1 MPAGKG
7 RYTIGAKGTHGCS
20 GYPVVGGEGKVHG
33 CHKTRGSA
41 RAQQAA
47 IYASEGQ
54 SQKAL
59 DILELIKSINDNCD
73 CAGQYNCECDSK
85 EHPTD
90 IGMHKSEESN
100 ITNKVWGGSINP
112 LGARNKTF

>member
-7 RYTIGAKGTHGCS
+7 RYTIGGKGTHGCS

-33 CHKTRGSA
+33 CHKTRASA

-54 SQKAL
+54 TKKA
-59 DILELIKSINDNCD
+59 DEILQIIKSMTE
-73 CAGQYNCECDSK
+73 NCECGNLQECSCDDFPD
-85 EHPTD
+85 E
-90 IGMHKSEESN
+90 
-100 ITNKVWGGSINP
+100 
-112 LGARNKTF
+112 

>member
-7 RYTIGAKGTHGCS
+7 RYTIGARGTHGCS

-33 CHKTRGSA
+33 CHKTRGAA

-59 DILELIKSINDNCD
+59 EILEVIKSMSENCNCPDPNNCTCDDMESDTDN
-73 CAGQYNCECDSK
+73 GV
-85 EHPTD
+85 
-90 IGMHKSEESN
+90 HKSEN
-100 ITNKVWGGSINP
+100 VNKVWTGSIDPRN
-112 LGARNKTF
+112 ARNRTF